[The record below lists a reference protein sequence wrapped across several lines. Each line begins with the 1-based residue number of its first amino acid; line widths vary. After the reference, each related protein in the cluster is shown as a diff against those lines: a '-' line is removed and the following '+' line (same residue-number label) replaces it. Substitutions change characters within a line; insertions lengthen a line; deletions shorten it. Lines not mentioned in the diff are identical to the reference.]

1 MSPRDWPQR
10 VRDMLDAIAEIES
23 FVAGM
28 DEAAFAADLKT
39 QRAVAASLIIIGEAA
54 RHIPNDLEQSN
65 PHLPWKDM
73 RSTRNF
79 IVHIYHEIEPP
90 ILWQTI
96 RGDLPPLVGPLRA
109 LLQMERQQ

>member
-10 VRDMLDAIAEIES
+10 VRDMLEAIAEIES

-39 QRAVAASLIIIGEAA
+39 QRAVTATLTIIGEAA
-54 RHIPNDLEQSN
+54 RHIPDELERSS

-79 IVHIYHEIEPP
+79 IVHIYHEIEPA

-96 RGDLPPLVGPLRA
+96 RDDLPPLVAPLRG
-109 LLQMERQQ
+109 LLQMETRE